1 MRALCHEVQKFVSAC
16 EGIQSVL
23 AQGGLLTLDERGVI
37 EESANDLLGKLRP
50 ESVNSGVV

>member
-23 AQGGLLTLDERGVI
+23 AQGGLLTLEERGVI